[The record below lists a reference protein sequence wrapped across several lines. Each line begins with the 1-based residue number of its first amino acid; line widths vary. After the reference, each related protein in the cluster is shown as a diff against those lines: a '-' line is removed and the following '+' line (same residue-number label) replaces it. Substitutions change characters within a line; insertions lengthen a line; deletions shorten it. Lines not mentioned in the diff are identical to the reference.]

1 MKTSKFEKADKKAD
15 KKQGVKEGSKK
26 DISLDKKTK
35 GVLPPRMHAK
45 VLTKKAMKVVKKK

>member
-1 MKTSKFEKADKKAD
+1 MKTSKSEKADKKAD